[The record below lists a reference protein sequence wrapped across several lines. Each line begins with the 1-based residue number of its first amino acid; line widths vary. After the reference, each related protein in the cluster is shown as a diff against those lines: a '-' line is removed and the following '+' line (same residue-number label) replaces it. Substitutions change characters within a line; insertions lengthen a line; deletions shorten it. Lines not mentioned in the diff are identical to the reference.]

1 MSLLS
6 RVGSAADPIRVAVL
20 ASGSGSNLQ
29 ALLDTSVGQGVA
41 WRVVV
46 VVVNVEGVKAA
57 DRARA
62 AGVEVVELP
71 HRGLPREIHEAQV
84 AAALSERQIE
94 LVVLAGYMRVLTASF
109 VEGYP
114 DRIINVHPALLP
126 SFPGLHGAKQALDF
140 GCRVAGCTVHIV
152 DAGVDTGAILAQAAV
167 EVMDDDDEAA
177 LQRRIQI
184 QEHRLL
190 PAVVGDVAAGLLE
203 RQGSRVRRVTP
214 APKR

>member
-109 VEGYP
+109 VEG
-114 DRIINVHPALLP
+114 
-126 SFPGLHGAKQALDF
+126 
-140 GCRVAGCTVHIV
+140 CTEHIV
-152 DAGVDTGAILAQAAV
+152 DAGVGAAAARAPAAV